1 MAYSEKKLKSKEN
14 EAVGIRHMGWVWEEL
29 EVEVE
34 D

>member
-1 MAYSEKKLKSKEN
+1 MAYSEKKLKSKGS
-14 EAVGIRHMGWVWEEL
+14 EAVGIKHMRWIWEEL

>member
-1 MAYSEKKLKSKEN
+1 MAYSEKKLKSKGS
-14 EAVGIRHMGWVWEEL
+14 EAVGIRHMGWIWEEL